1 MARALIWLRNTSLDY
16 VAPKS
21 EFTTTSL
28 VRISSRTRKSPH
40 DVRTTCASRMG
51 IR

>member
-1 MARALIWLRNTSLDY
+1 
-16 VAPKS
+16 
-21 EFTTTSL
+21 